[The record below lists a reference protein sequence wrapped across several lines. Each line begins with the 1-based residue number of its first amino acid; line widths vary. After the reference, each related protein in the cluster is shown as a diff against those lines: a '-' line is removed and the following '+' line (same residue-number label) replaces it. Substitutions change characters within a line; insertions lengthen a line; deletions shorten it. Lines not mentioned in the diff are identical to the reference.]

1 MPVCDTLPSDGRF
14 HFGGCM
20 DRILIVDDEPGIRSA
35 IRMILEYEGYQVIEA
50 EDGSKA
56 LETARKRRP
65 DLVLLDFKMEGLDG
79 MDILQKLKQDYP
91 DLPVIMLSGH
101 GSITTAVQ
109 ATKYGA
115 FDFLEKP
122 PQRDRIV
129 LTIRNALEY
138 ARLKTKASSIDT
150 RHETIMIGR
159 SSALEE
165 VIEIINKVAHSELSV
180 LIRGESGTGKELAA
194 EDIHRRS
201 RRAGNPFVQVNCA
214 AIPEDLIESEL
225 FGHEKGSFTGATE
238 RLRGKFELAHNGT
251 LFLDEIGDMS
261 LRTQAKVLRAI
272 QLGEFQR
279 VGGAQTLHADVRI
292 ISATNQDLEEMIA
305 EGTFREDLFYRINV
319 IPIVLPPLRERIDDL
334 EDLVTYFASR
344 FIRLNNLI
352 DLKFSSDAIEYLKL
366 LPWTGNIRELKNVIE
381 RNLILSQGPV
391 IGVNDIKADLERFS
405 SERPLRCNPSS
416 DSLSS
421 FKDESERQYLLS
433 KLDENHWNIKAT
445 ALAIGT
451 PRSNL
456 YKRMQHLKIERKR

>member
-1 MPVCDTLPSDGRF
+1 
-14 HFGGCM
+14 M